1 VLAPKLAE
9 LPAPIEQLSLEAIS
23 LGSVIGDQLSLRR
36 PDERERRRRLREA
49 LRQTRA
55 TVGTK
60 ALLRVLEVDP
70 GSRIPERRAVLT
82 PFPDT

>member
-1 VLAPKLAE
+1 MLAPKLAE
-9 LPAPIEQLSLEAIS
+9 LPAPIEQLSLEAVS
-23 LGSVIGDQLSLRR
+23 LGPAVGEQLSFRR

-55 TVGTK
+55 TVGAE

-70 GSRIPERRAVLT
+70 ASRIPERRAVLT
-82 PFPDT
+82 PFPE